1 MAATHR
7 LQRATLAISAVLLLV
22 PFVVIVTFGGIW
34 ISLHQENLL
43 EPGSGDA
50 FTGLK
55 NYGQALT
62 DQTLWASVRVTLLY
76 VVGAVV
82 VEIVLGVAIALLMR
96 HHFFGKGVVR
106 ALILIPM
113 VLTPVVAGL
122 TWRLLMD
129 PTSGTINYLLGLVG
143 LGADHAFLADPAT
156 ALPAV
161 ILVDV
166 WQNTPY
172 VIIIVLAGLES
183 LAPEPFEAAQLDS
196 AVGWKLLR
204 YVTLPMLLPV
214 LSIVIL
220 LRVIDAVKT
229 FALIQTMTKGGPGT
243 TTLAISNY
251 VYRAG
256 FETFDIGYSSTLGLI
271 TSIAI
276 VVLIFPFARRLMLG
290 STTRARQVR
299 KVRP

>member
-1 MAATHR
+1 MTSHR
-7 LQRATLAISAVLLLV
+7 LQRASLGLPAALLLV
-22 PFVVIVTFGGIW
+22 PFVAVVTFGGIW

-43 EPGSGDA
+43 DPGSGDTFTGIANYIQA
-50 FTGLK
+50 FT
-55 NYGQALT
+55 
-62 DQTLWASVRVTLLY
+62 DPTLWASVRVTLVY
-76 VVGAVV
+76 VVGAVA
-82 VEIVLGVAIALLMR
+82 VELILGVAISLLMR

-129 PTSGTINYLLGLVG
+129 PTSGTINYLLGVIG
-143 LGADHAFLADPAT
+143 LGSDHAFLASPAT

-161 ILVDV
+161 ILVDI

-183 LAPEPFEAAQLDS
+183 LAPEPFEAAQLDA

-204 YVTLPMLLPV
+204 YVTLPMLFPV
-214 LSIVIL
+214 LSIVVL

-243 TTLAISNY
+243 STLAISNY

-271 TSIAI
+271 TSLA
-276 VVLIFPFARRLMLG
+276 VVLLVFPFARRLMLG
-290 STTRARQVR
+290 TATRTRRV
-299 KVRP
+299 KKGRP